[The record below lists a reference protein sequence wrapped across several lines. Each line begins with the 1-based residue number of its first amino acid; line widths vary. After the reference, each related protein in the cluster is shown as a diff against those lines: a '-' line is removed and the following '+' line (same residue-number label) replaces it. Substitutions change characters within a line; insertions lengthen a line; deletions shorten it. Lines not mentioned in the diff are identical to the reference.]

1 MNGESSHIFP
11 SYGMFAF
18 VHAFVVSICLESNEI
33 GYYLI
38 QPKIEINAMI
48 SSSKLLLF
56 CIMDWNYI
64 VPSCISGS
72 SSALISMINTVYDGS
87 RGPVYLLV
95 QSILL
100 WSSLAQLCI
109 QTNSW
114 RLFVWAYT
122 KSNLEKLSLT
132 QQEQQEQASRFAK
145 YRTSKYALW

>member
-132 QQEQQEQASRFAK
+132 QQEQASQFAK